1 VSERNDTG
9 SRRRP
14 GTRRGSYGRAPRPSG
29 RWWAAVGA
37 SASVVAL
44 TAGIAYGLTGSSG
57 TPADSRPVADRA
69 TPAPASS
76 PAKTNATAAK
86 PKATRTAKR
95 STVAKRPA
103 KHTTKRPPKKKRPTT
118 PAPRP
123 TTPGGGNGSGGGT
136 LAQQVVSLTNA
147 ERAKHGC
154 AALTVDSRLQ
164 AAAQGHSNDMIA
176 RNFFDH
182 TNPSGKNPGDR
193 ITAAGYRWSTY
204 GENIAYGQRTPA
216 AVMSAWMNSS
226 GHRANILNC
235 KFKNIGV
242 GVALKAGTPYWTQ
255 NFGTR

>member
-1 VSERNDTG
+1 MTG
-9 SRRRP
+9 AEP
-14 GTRRGSYGRAPRPSG
+14 
-29 RWWAAVGA
+29 
-37 SASVVAL
+37 
-44 TAGIAYGLTGSSG
+44 
-57 TPADSRPVADRA
+57 
-69 TPAPASS
+69 
-76 PAKTNATAAK
+76 KAAK
-86 PKATRTAKR
+86 TAKR

-118 PAPRP
+118 PAPRS
-123 TTPGGGNGSGGGT
+123 TAPGSGGSGGGT

-147 ERAKHGC
+147 ERAKNGC
-154 AALTVDSRLQ
+154 GALTVDSRLQ
-164 AAAQGHSNDMIA
+164 AAAQGHSDDMVA
-176 RNFFDH
+176 RDFFDH

-235 KFKNIGV
+235 RFKNIGG
-242 GVALKAGTPYWTQ
+242 GVTLKSGTPYWTQ

>member
-1 VSERNDTG
+1 ML
-9 SRRRP
+9 
-14 GTRRGSYGRAPRPSG
+14 
-29 RWWAAVGA
+29 
-37 SASVVAL
+37 AL
-44 TAGIAYGLTGSSG
+44 TAGVAYGVTGSSDA
-57 TPADSRPVADRA
+57 PADSTPVADRA
-69 TPAPASS
+69 APPPAPSS
-76 PAKTNATAAK
+76 PARTSVPTGKPKTSKTAA
-86 PKATRTAKR
+86 R

-103 KHTTKRPPKKKRPTT
+103 KHVTKRPAKRKRPST
-118 PAPRP
+118 PVPRS
-123 TTPGGGNGSGGGT
+123 TAPGGGSGGGT

-154 AALTVDSRLQ
+154 GALTVDSQLQ
-164 AAAQGHSNDMIA
+164 AAAQGHSDDMVA

-235 KFKNIGV
+235 RFKNIGV
-242 GVALKAGTPYWTQ
+242 GVTLKSGTPYWTQ